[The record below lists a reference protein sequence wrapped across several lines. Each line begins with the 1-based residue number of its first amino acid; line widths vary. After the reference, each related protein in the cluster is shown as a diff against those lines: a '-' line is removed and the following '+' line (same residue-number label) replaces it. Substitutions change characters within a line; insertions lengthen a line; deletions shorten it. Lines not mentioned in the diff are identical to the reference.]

1 MVVGGQPKS
10 TAEYI
15 QATSRVGRSADG
27 PGLVVTALNWARPRD
42 LSHFETFEHFHAT
55 FYRHVEA
62 LSVTPFAPRSLD
74 RGLSAVLAS
83 LVRQQDDATN
93 ANAAP
98 QMLDPQDAVEPF
110 IDLIRTRAEDLTSDA
125 GVGVVITQDI
135 KIRADAW
142 LHQKGQ
148 TGEVLGYRQKQD
160 GKTVGLLHQPSEG
173 PWGLWT
179 CPTSLREVE
188 PGVNLLLTDF
198 VADDGIPFE
207 FPDGK
212 DGDAATEDDA
222 VPALSEDEVTAAR
235 ATPAPVRPS

>member
-1 MVVGGQPKS
+1 
-10 TAEYI
+10 
-15 QATSRVGRSADG
+15 
-27 PGLVVTALNWARPRD
+27 VTALNWARPRD

-55 FYRHVEA
+55 FYQHVEA

-83 LVRQQDDATN
+83 LVRQQDDAAN

-98 QMLDPQDAVEPF
+98 QMLDPQDAIEPF
-110 IDLIRTRAEDLTSDA
+110 IGLIRTRAEDLTSDA
-125 GVGVVITQDI
+125 SVGEAIDQDI

-142 LHQKGQ
+142 LHQKGRA
-148 TGEVLGYRQKQD
+148 GEVLGYRQKQD

-173 PWGLWT
+173 AWGLWT

-198 VADDGIPFE
+198 VADEELPFE
-207 FPDGK
+207 FPSREPS
-212 DGDAATEDDA
+212 DAALEDDA
-222 VPALSEDEVTAAR
+222 VPPLSEDEVDAAR
-235 ATPAPVRPS
+235 ATPPLARPS

>member
-1 MVVGGQPKS
+1 M
-10 TAEYI
+10 
-15 QATSRVGRSADG
+15 
-27 PGLVVTALNWARPRD
+27 
-42 LSHFETFEHFHAT
+42 
-55 FYRHVEA
+55 
-62 LSVTPFAPRSLD
+62 APPEGS
-74 RGLSAVLAS
+74 G
-83 LVRQQDDATN
+83 
-93 ANAAP
+93 
-98 QMLDPQDAVEPF
+98 
-110 IDLIRTRAEDLTSDA
+110 
-125 GVGVVITQDI
+125 
-135 KIRADAW
+135 
-142 LHQKGQ
+142 
-148 TGEVLGYRQKQD
+148 GEVLGYRQKQD

-198 VADDGIPFE
+198 VADDGVPFE